1 MFLRGIKL
9 SIPIVLISHSYFKV
23 SKTIRINTIHYFII
37 KTPNEI
43 ELQQIVLNHLSDFK
57 FKDSM
62 NLYKDYTK
70 EPLSTLVNDTTLS

>member
-1 MFLRGIKL
+1 M
-9 SIPIVLISHSYFKV
+9 
-23 SKTIRINTIHYFII
+23 